1 MRPNPVYIR
10 EMRVSARSPRFPFI
24 VALFNGILC
33 LVALINMY
41 SVVLRVRT
49 NATIQYSSFMDIYEF
64 VTAIEFVLLLFIV
77 PAVTAASISGERERQ
92 TLDLMLT
99 TRMTAAQIVTGKLFG
114 ALSSLFVLILS
125 SLPAVAMV
133 FVYGG
138 ITWKDAF
145 SLLLC
150 YVAVAFMAGSLGLF
164 YSAVFRRSAVSTAVT
179 YGTIIAV
186 AAGTYFLNRLALS
199 LSSTNLNRTVA
210 AYTMG
215 ENAVRASSGGMFYLF
230 LMNPAFTFMAVI
242 GNQAGRST
250 SFSKLCNYFGVEGT
264 GFVMEHWVA
273 LSICLQ
279 LAVGAILLAGA
290 VRCLEPVKRKRKRKK

>member
-1 MRPNPVYIR
+1 M
-10 EMRVSARSPRFPFI
+10 VSQVKA
-24 VALFNGILC
+24 
-33 LVALINMY
+33 
-41 SVVLRVRT
+41 T
-49 NATIQYSSFMDIYEF
+49 ATIQYSSFMDIYEF

-99 TRMTAAQIVTGKLFG
+99 TRMTAAQIVTGKLLG